1 MTVRMALYRF
11 GALVT
16 LVLML
21 AMSSRVLPA
30 QAADSEEISK
40 VLAEAKTH
48 AFEAEH
54 DANLLDTYTRSKIH
68 WEHHALKLD
77 EMREHVNALGRVNK
91 QLADLRDQGSPW
103 QQKAIDQIDPLLREM
118 ASNLT
123 NTIKHLNENQSHI
136 HMQPYRDY
144 VHANFTL
151 ASQIT
156 GMIRDFV
163 DYDEAKS
170 KADASEA
177 KLALAAPEKSE

>member
-1 MTVRMALYRF
+1 MKVRFALYRF
-11 GALVT
+11 VFLAT
-16 LVLML
+16 FALML
-21 AMSSRVLPA
+21 AMSSGILQA
-30 QAADSEEISK
+30 QTADSEQISK
-40 VLAEAKTH
+40 LLTEAKSH
-48 AFEAEH
+48 AFDAEH
-54 DANLLDTYTRSKIH
+54 DANLLDTYTRSKIA

-77 EMREHVNALGRVNK
+77 QMRDHVNALGRVNK

-118 ASNLT
+118 ADNLT
-123 NTIKHLNENQSHI
+123 NTIKHLNQNSSHV

-151 ASQIT
+151 ASQIA

-170 KADASEA
+170 EADAFEA
-177 KLALAAPEKSE
+177 KVELAGPEKSE